1 MSASETADLTL
12 DAAFLVGAADA
23 RLAEERLEPVV
34 RTQRGEPVRL
44 DAVATL
50 QHLGHRGFQVVV
62 AHPGRDA
69 AEVFEHADMAI
80 EEHLLGLV
88 EVGDRER
95 PTRRR
100 QPHHEHRDLGQH
112 TAQVDVD
119 RSEVDLA
126 FLAQRVML
134 RDRDVDQRCL
144 LAFAHDLD
152 VAAHRRLA
160 QISVVLIDEALPHTP
175 RGVALLA
182 WQRLIRFQPGV
193 DDRLELVHL
202 RRRPLGCLARCRHR

>member
-1 MSASETADLTL
+1 M
-12 DAAFLVGAADA
+12 F
-23 RLAEERLEPVV
+23 ER
-34 RTQRGEPVRL
+34 
-44 DAVATL
+44 
-50 QHLGHRGFQVVV
+50 
-62 AHPGRDA
+62 
-69 AEVFEHADMAI
+69 ADMTI

-100 QPHHEHRDLGQH
+100 QAHHEHRDLGEH

-126 FLAQRVML
+126 LFAQRVML
-134 RDRDVDQRCL
+134 RDGDVDQRCL

-152 VAAHRRLA
+152 VAAHGRLA
-160 QISVVLIDEALPHTP
+160 QIGVVFVDEALPHP
-175 RGVALLA
+175 PGSVALLA

-202 RRRPLGCLARCRHR
+202 RRWPLGCLAWCRHR